1 MAVNKCRIQHT
12 LNKSEQD
19 SILYIFCSLNFL
31 ERQCCCFFFPLPV
44 IVTNKGNSLV
54 LNVGSGFFVL
64 SSNTHVLKK
73 GNFCHSSSQFTVRL
87 CCFTM
92 QSCISDIVE
101 LSNCIW
107 RQRQLRKEL
116 LQCTQRYI
124 ISPRLL
130 RTISEALLYCSSIF
144 VEEMNKIYAKSI
156 LMIHTCKQMYGDLSP
171 RHRNFAKKVLF

>member
-1 MAVNKCRIQHT
+1 
-12 LNKSEQD
+12 
-19 SILYIFCSLNFL
+19 
-31 ERQCCCFFFPLPV
+31 
-44 IVTNKGNSLV
+44 
-54 LNVGSGFFVL
+54 
-64 SSNTHVLKK
+64 
-73 GNFCHSSSQFTVRL
+73 
-87 CCFTM
+87 M

-171 RHRNFAKKVLF
+171 RHRNFAKKVLFWELFCSSQALCRLQKNANIIPIPQHIHGKSAKAFLFKMSSTNTFVKLSSLRQNLFLDQVWAQ